1 MPNMAEKT
9 PPVSSIPAQ
18 PSGDMRN
25 SSRNGRRRVLS
36 NAGAGVGAR
45 RIGMKAK
52 DTSTEGM
59 MKSAKPDG
67 SGTLISTWLAM
78 IPSICTIM

>member
-1 MPNMAEKT
+1 MAEKT

-18 PSGDMRN
+18 PSGEMRN
-25 SSRNGRRRVLS
+25 RSRNGRRRVES

-45 RIGMKAK
+45 RIGMKAS
-52 DTSTEGM
+52 DTSTDGM
-59 MKSAKPDG
+59 MNNAKPEV
-67 SGTLISTWLAM
+67 SGRFKSTWLAM